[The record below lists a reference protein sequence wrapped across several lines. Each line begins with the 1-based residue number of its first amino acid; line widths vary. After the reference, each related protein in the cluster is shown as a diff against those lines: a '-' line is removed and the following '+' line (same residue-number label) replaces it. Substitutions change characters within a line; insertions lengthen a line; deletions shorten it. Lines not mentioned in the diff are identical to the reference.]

1 MSARTSIAWTDA
13 TANVVVGCSRV
24 SEGCRN
30 CYAER
35 LAATRLRHLPL
46 YSGLT
51 TPQRRWSGTVRLLL
65 DAMEKVLHWRTP
77 RRIFVTSM
85 GDPFHPGLSEDGLHE
100 LCGWMA
106 ALRYRHARGGDLPR
120 WHTLQVL
127 TKRPERARAYLESA
141 RSAHV
146 RAAWAEAAVRLAGG
160 KDPDGLHDSIAFERT
175 PLGNVWLGT
184 SVENAATVAER
195 IHDLLATPAALR
207 FISAEPLLEPIDL
220 TPYLRGS
227 PRLDWVI
234 VGGESGPGARRF
246 HLSWARTIVEQC
258 REAGVPCF
266 VKQVG
271 KRPVLDPEFGY
282 DPGWQPPGLDSH
294 SARSGEFATCDASGS
309 DPSEWPPSLRVR
321 ESPLAWHEQSGKD
334 GEL

>member
-35 LAATRLRHLPL
+35 LAGTRLRHLPL

-51 TPQRRWSGTVRLLL
+51 TPQRRWSGTVRLSN
-65 DAMEKVLHWRTP
+65 DAMKKVLHWRTP

-85 GDPFHPGLSEDGLHE
+85 GDPFHHDVSEFGIDTLW
-100 LCGWMA
+100 GWMA
-106 ALRYRHARGGDLPR
+106 ALRYQHRRGDVWR

-127 TKRPERARAYLESA
+127 TKRPARARAYLEWA
-141 RSAHV
+141 RCRQA
-146 RAAWAEAAVRLAGG
+146 REAWADAAVRLAGG
-160 KDPDGLHDSIAFERT
+160 KNPDGLHDSITIDRE

-184 SVENAATVAER
+184 SVEDAATVASR
-195 IHDLLATPAALR
+195 IPELLATPAALR

-220 TPYLRGS
+220 TPYLRGL

-258 REAGVPCF
+258 REAGVRCF
-266 VKQVG
+266 VKQIG
-271 KRPVLDPEFGY
+271 KRPVLDPAFGY
-282 DPGWQPPGLDSH
+282 DPGWLPPWLDLH
-294 SARSGEFATCDASGS
+294 PARSGEFATYDASGS

-321 ESPLAWHEQSGKD
+321 ESPPAWHEQSGKD
-334 GEL
+334 GGL

>member
-1 MSARTSIAWTDA
+1 VSARTSIAWTDA

-46 YSGLT
+46 YIDLT
-51 TPQRRWSGTVRLLL
+51 TWQRRWSGTVRLSRE
-65 DAMEKVLHWRTP
+65 AMRKITRWRAP

-85 GDPFHPGLSEDGLHE
+85 GDPFHESLHDDELHE
-100 LCGWMA
+100 LWGWMA
-106 ALRYRHARGGDLPR
+106 ALRYRASRGGDVFP
-120 WHTLQVL
+120 WHTLQLL
-127 TKRPERARAYLESA
+127 TKRPARARAYLSA
-141 RSAHV
+141 AHSTSV
-146 RAAWAEAAVRLAGG
+146 RERWAHGGVMHAGG
-160 KDPDGLHDSIAFERT
+160 ANPDALWDSIAIDRE

-195 IHDLLATPAALR
+195 IPELLATPAALR

-266 VKQVG
+266 AKQIG

-282 DPGWQPPGLDSH
+282 DPGWLPPGLDSH
-294 SARSGEFATCDASGS
+294 PARSGEFATCDASGS

-321 ESPLAWHEQSGKD
+321 ESPLAWHEQSRKD
-334 GEL
+334 GGL